1 MQTELAD
8 FIRNTPPGQEAERIL
23 RACVHCGFCTATCPT
38 YQLLGDELDGPRG
51 RIYQIKQVLEGMPAT
66 ARVQQH
72 LDRCLTCRSC
82 ETTCPS
88 GVQYSRLLEI
98 GREVVDKQVKRGFF
112 AAAARRMLLTIVP
125 YRQRFAPLVRA
136 GGWVRPLLPQALR
149 HRIPVAETATHDLPP
164 VRHERRVLVLK
175 GCAQSVIAPRIDR
188 ALANTLDRVGISVVC
203 PDTTCCGALPQHLS
217 APDQARELARRNIDL
232 WWPEIEA
239 GAEAV
244 VVTATGCGATVREYG
259 QILADDEDY
268 AEKAARVAALTRDP
282 VEILS
287 DTDISLLGKP
297 GQDAVRVAFHTPCTL
312 QHALKLDGR
321 VEQLLQRLGFELATV
336 ADRHLCCGSAGSYS
350 LLQPGISGKLRD
362 NKLIALTGDDPG
374 IIATA
379 NIGCLE
385 HLGGGELPVVH
396 WLELLDTDS
405 RAA

>member
-1 MQTELAD
+1 
-8 FIRNTPPGQEAERIL
+8 
-23 RACVHCGFCTATCPT
+23 
-38 YQLLGDELDGPRG
+38 
-51 RIYQIKQVLEGMPAT
+51 MPAT

-88 GVQYSRLLEI
+88 GVHYSRLLEI
-98 GREVVDKQVKRGFF
+98 GREVVDKQVGRGVF
-112 AAAARRMLLTIVP
+112 AAAARRMLLAVVP

-136 GGWVRPLLPQALR
+136 GGWVRPLLPKALKQK
-149 HRIPVAETATHDLPP
+149 IPTLEAATQDVPP

-203 PDTTCCGALPQHLS
+203 PDTYCCGALPQHLS

-268 AEKAARVAALTRDP
+268 AEKAARVATLTRDP
-282 VEILS
+282 VEILTNADLS
-287 DTDISLLGKP
+287 PLGEP
-297 GQDAVRVAFHTPCTL
+297 GKDSVRIAFHTPCTL
-312 QHALKLDGR
+312 QHALQLDGQ
-321 VEQLLQRLGFELATV
+321 VEQLLQRLGFELAAV

-362 NKLIALTGDDPG
+362 NKLAALTGDDPG

-385 HLGGGELPVVH
+385 HLGGGSVPVVH
-396 WLELLDTDS
+396 WLELLDAGN
-405 RAA
+405 RAR